1 MLQNFKSGY
10 EVSSKSEIAK
20 SEKNDCVVRAIA
32 NAFKVNY
39 DMAHVF
45 VKENFDRKNG
55 KGTFNTNTKLKQLA
69 KKPIELADSFL
80 QLTRVFVEFKD
91 KKSFNHFQAF
101 NNINIDCKTARL
113 HGCILIN

>member
-10 EVSSKSEIAK
+10 EVSSKSEIAR

-45 VKENFDRKNG
+45 VKENFVRKNG
-55 KGTFNTNTKLKQLA
+55 KGTHQTNTKLKQLA
-69 KKPIELADSFL
+69 KSPIELDPLTERISIN
-80 QLTRVFVEFKD
+80 QLPIQLK
-91 KKSFNHFQAF
+91 H
-101 NNINIDCKTARL
+101 L
-113 HGCILIN
+113 HKNSKQEHMFY

>member
-10 EVSSKSEIAK
+10 EVSSKSEIAR

-45 VKENFDRKNG
+45 VKENFDRKDG
-55 KGTFNTNTKLKQLA
+55 KGTQATNSTLKQLA
-69 KKPIELADSFL
+69 KNPI
-80 QLTRVFVEFKD
+80 Q
-91 KKSFNHFQAF
+91 
-101 NNINIDCKTARL
+101 
-113 HGCILIN
+113 